1 VCLGRLIGGSYRG
14 DLERVNS
21 VNAYVNDRKWLAVER
36 VETMKKHVN
45 GFVVCLIIAAMSVIC
60 VACSIK
66 AGDTDPDRT
75 SDAETSVV
83 ETETPEETTA
93 ETTKKKVKET
103 SPTAEESTAA
113 ITADASETSGG
124 AEITPPAERVYPI
137 TSEDAIA
144 VFEALGLESLDMETQ
159 NDTLEKQ
166 VFALDSAN
174 KYLCGYYSFTKES
187 YAQDY
192 LKLMQETFAA
202 NNDTGS
208 FEGTSDITEE
218 DGYSKLVVSGKY
230 ENDARMYLVAICVD
244 KVVITGYTMSNEK
257 IDMEFI
263 DSCFIGLGY

>member
-1 VCLGRLIGGSYRG
+1 MKKSNLYRIGVCLG
-14 DLERVNS
+14 
-21 VNAYVNDRKWLAVER
+21 
-36 VETMKKHVN
+36 
-45 GFVVCLIIAAMSVIC
+45 IAALSVIC
-60 VACSIK
+60 VACSIN
-66 AGDTDPDRT
+66 AGNTDPDRA
-75 SDAETSVV
+75 SAAETSVV

-93 ETTKKKVKET
+93 ERTKKKVKETKPTEKET

-159 NDTLEKQ
+159 NDNLKKQ

-174 KYLCGYYSFTKES
+174 KYLCGYYSFTQES

-218 DGYSKLVVSGKY
+218 DGYSKLVVCGKY

>member
-1 VCLGRLIGGSYRG
+1 MGKKHSYRFATCMG
-14 DLERVNS
+14 IVL
-21 VNAYVNDRKWLAVER
+21 L
-36 VETMKKHVN
+36 
-45 GFVVCLIIAAMSVIC
+45 SVIC

-66 AGDTDPDRT
+66 AGGSDSDVTNT
-75 SDAETSVV
+75 SKAIVI

-103 SPTAEESTAA
+103 KPTEKETVETTDKEATEA
-113 ITADASETSGG
+113 ITTDASETSGG
-124 AEITPPAERVYPI
+124 PEITPPAERVYPI
-137 TSEDAIA
+137 TSKDAIA
-144 VFEALGLESLDMETQ
+144 VFEALGLDSLDMETQ

-166 VFALDSAN
+166 VFALDSAK

-192 LKLMQETFAA
+192 LKLMQETFAVD
-202 NNDTGS
+202 NDTGS

-244 KVVITGYTMSNEK
+244 KVVITGYTMSNEES
-257 IDMEFI
+257 DMQFI

>member
-1 VCLGRLIGGSYRG
+1 MKKSHLYRFGVCLG
-14 DLERVNS
+14 
-21 VNAYVNDRKWLAVER
+21 
-36 VETMKKHVN
+36 
-45 GFVVCLIIAAMSVIC
+45 IAALSVIC

-66 AGDTDPDRT
+66 AGNTNPDRT
-75 SDAETSVV
+75 SAAETSVV
-83 ETETPEETTA
+83 ETEVTEQTTA

-103 SPTAEESTAA
+103 KPTEKETVETTAESTAA
-113 ITADASETSGG
+113 ITTDASETSGG

-166 VFALDSAN
+166 VFALDSAK

-192 LKLMQETFAA
+192 LKLLQETFAA
-202 NNDTGS
+202 DNDTGS

-218 DGYSKLVVSGKY
+218 DGYSKLVVCGKY

-244 KVVITGYTMSNEK
+244 KVVITGYTMSNEEN
-257 IDMEFI
+257 DMKFI
-263 DSCFIGLGY
+263 DSCFIRLGY

>member
-1 VCLGRLIGGSYRG
+1 MG
-14 DLERVNS
+14 
-21 VNAYVNDRKWLAVER
+21 
-36 VETMKKHVN
+36 KKHLYIFATCMGIV
-45 GFVVCLIIAAMSVIC
+45 LLSVIC
-60 VACSIK
+60 VACSIN
-66 AGDTDPDRT
+66 AGNTDPDRA
-75 SDAETSVV
+75 SAAETSVV

-93 ETTKKKVKET
+93 ERTKKKVKET
-103 SPTAEESTAA
+103 KPTEKETAETTAESTAA
-113 ITADASETSGG
+113 ITADASETSGE

-159 NDTLEKQ
+159 NDTLDKQ

-174 KYLCGYYSFTKES
+174 KYLCGYYSFTQES

-192 LKLMQETFAA
+192 LKLMQETFAVD
-202 NNDTGS
+202 NDTGS

-218 DGYSKLVVSGKY
+218 DGYSKLVVCGKY

-244 KVVITGYTMSNEK
+244 KVVITGYTMSNEESDIK
-257 IDMEFI
+257 FI